1 MVGGGGWRLLL
12 PFLYGLD
19 KDSNELWVTNQG
31 ITRSQRMLKK
41 EELVK
46 DFEKKFSVEILEKA
60 FHGLGSSF
68 LREHNNT
75 ENCPRNLG
83 SSTKDG
89 FIKRDTNKYQKLLS
103 QVRNEK
109 H

>member
-1 MVGGGGWRLLL
+1 MVGGGGWPPFP

-31 ITRSQRMLKK
+31 ITISQRMLKK

-46 DFEKKFSVEILEKA
+46 DFEKKFSIELLEKD
-60 FHGLGSSF
+60 FHGLGASF
-68 LREHNNT
+68 LREHSKT

-89 FIKRDTNKYQKLLS
+89 FLKRDTNKYQKLLS
-103 QVRNEK
+103 HVRNEK